1 MLNYLIY
8 DIIFSRI
15 FQVLFK
21 IGGIILAVT
30 GIIAEFNPLHN
41 GHKLLIDAAKQ
52 DSNTV
57 ACVISG
63 NFVQRGDTA
72 VISKIK
78 RAQAALMC
86 GVDIVAELPVLW
98 SMSTAQN
105 FAVGA
110 VSQLYALGCDEI
122 IFGSEC
128 GDIEKLINAADILL
142 SDKFAFE
149 VSKAVKEGCTFALAR
164 QNAAV
169 SLGAYE
175 DVFKLPNDNLAVE
188 YILAAKKLRLPL
200 SFRCI
205 KREGAGHDS
214 KVSSG
219 CFVSSSLIRE
229 KLIGG
234 DIAYA
239 ERFMPIQMRGFIT
252 PEMISDIKRIETAVL
267 AVLRLK
273 TPEDFKNLPDISE
286 GIENKLYFSVR
297 VASGLDELY
306 NMIKSK
312 RYTLARVRRL
322 VLSAALGLNGSV
334 FMTQPPYVRV
344 LGFSPLGEAH
354 LRQHKSFTPIITRAA
369 AIKQLDD
376 PAKLV
381 FDCECKATDLYSL
394 SLRNPQECG
403 YEYKYKLLKTECM

>member
-1 MLNYLIY
+1 MAI
-8 DIIFSRI
+8 
-15 FQVLFK
+15 
-21 IGGIILAVT
+21 T

-41 GHKLLIDAAKQ
+41 GHKLLIDSAKQ
-52 DSNTV
+52 GSNTV
-57 ACVISG
+57 VCVISG

-128 GDIEKLINAADILL
+128 GDIEKLSKAADILL
-142 SDKFAFE
+142 SGSFALE
-149 VSKAVKEGCTFALAR
+149 ASRAVKEGCTFAIAR

-169 SLGAYE
+169 ALGADE
-175 DVFKLPNDNLAVE
+175 AVLSSPNDNLAIE

-219 CFVSSSLIRE
+219 CFVSSSMIRE

-239 ERFMPIQMRGFIT
+239 ERFMPIQLRGFIA
-252 PEMISDIKRIETAVL
+252 PEMISDIKKIEAALL
-267 AVLRLK
+267 AILRLK
-273 TPEDFKNLPDISE
+273 TPEELKSLPDISE
-286 GIENKLYFSVR
+286 GIENKLYFSSR
-297 VASGLDELY
+297 VATSLDELY
-306 NMIKSK
+306 SMIKSK

-322 VLSAALGLNGSV
+322 VISAALGLNADA

-344 LGFSPLGEAH
+344 LGFSPLGEMH
-354 LRQHKSFTPIITRAA
+354 LRRHKAFTPIITRAT

-376 PAKLV
+376 PARLV
-381 FDCECKATDLYSL
+381 FDCECRATDLYSL
-394 SLRNPQECG
+394 SLKNPQECG
-403 YEYKYKLLKTECM
+403 CEYKYKLLKTECM